1 MVCDGRED
9 VVMEATSD
17 VLNDREEL
25 LRLSKQERNVKQK
38 NRYDVVLL
46 FLEGHSRREISQVLH
61 IPSRTVSS
69 HIAAYQKSGISSLS
83 IKKQPGRKKKLTD
96 AQEQELKE
104 TISTQTPEKAGLGIF
119 ANWTAPLACQLVEQR
134 YQVKFSERGIRN
146 LFYRIGLSY
155 TRPTYTLDK
164 AAPKKQEEF
173 RQEFDMVKKTLDGGD

>member
-1 MVCDGRED
+1 MCDVWEGMA
-9 VVMEATSD
+9 METTSD
-17 VLNDREEL
+17 VVNDREEL

-46 FLEGHSRREISQVLH
+46 FLEGHSRSEISQVLH
-61 IPSRTVSS
+61 TPSRTVSA
-69 HIAAYQKSGISSLS
+69 HIAAYQKSGISALF
-83 IKKQPGRKKKLTD
+83 IKKQPGRQKKLTA

-104 TISTQTPEKAGLGIF
+104 IIATQTPEEAGVGIF

-134 YQVKFSERGIRN
+134 YQVKFSERGMRD

-164 AAPKKQEEF
+164 ADPQKQEDF
-173 RQEFDMVKKTLDGGD
+173 RQEFDVVKKTLDGGD

>member
-96 AQEQELKE
+96 AQEQELRASLR
-104 TISTQTPEKAGLGIF
+104 TGLRLWP
-119 ANWTAPLACQLVEQR
+119 ASL
-134 YQVKFSERGIRN
+134 
-146 LFYRIGLSY
+146 LSK
-155 TRPTYTLDK
+155 DIK
-164 AAPKKQEEF
+164 
-173 RQEFDMVKKTLDGGD
+173 